1 MRDTADRVAKGSH
14 VPAGLE
20 RNGDA
25 PAAASSRERGRMR
38 RRLREVRRLREA
50 ALLEL
55 GALVLEAH
63 RHDRDDSPVIKR
75 KASEVGV
82 LDDEARS
89 LAAALETD
97 AGLASIIVTGIAGPC
112 PTCGVLNSTSSR
124 FCPVCGTALDGR
136 PDAEAR
142 ADAPA
147 TSAPPRDPETT
158 ELPAPNG
165 DGTSPEEAELEAAT
179 GSDQ

>member
-1 MRDTADRVAKGSH
+1 MRDTAARVAKGSD

-25 PAAASSRERGRMR
+25 PTATSSRERGRIR

-50 ALLEL
+50 GLLEL

-63 RHDRDDSPVIKR
+63 RHERDDSPVIKR
-75 KASEVGV
+75 KAAEVAA
-82 LDDEARS
+82 LDDEAQA
-89 LAAALETD
+89 LASALATD
-97 AGLASIIVTGIAGPC
+97 AGLESVIVTGISGPC
-112 PTCGVLNSTSSR
+112 PTCGVLSSTSSR

-136 PDAEAR
+136 PDAG
-142 ADAPA
+142 
-147 TSAPPRDPETT
+147 PREPETT

-165 DGTSPEEAELEAAT
+165 DGTSPSESELEATT
-179 GSDQ
+179 GGDQ